1 MAQELWHPVG
11 PSSLI
16 PLQALPAAGL
26 LHQGSAVG
34 MTNRS
39 RRPWCRNPGLDRS
52 VLDAR
57 GVAMPGDGDSPP
69 DLGAASSM
77 PCPRSGGGPLED
89 SCTISQP
96 LEPTPSSM
104 TSWSCRPRAQG
115 HYGPRRQRTEHD
127 RYGTAPA
134 CFAHPRRKTTSGS
147 RRCRWPL
154 PAACR
159 QPSVS
164 PFSGKANPLGA
175 QQLRIGKLA
184 ASAFFEN
191 ANAWQG
197 ALPMSCR
204 KKPAN
209 VLARPTIRRGPRPF
223 GKVPPPAKGRAAP
236 LTHESLPGCTSEG
249 PTQHLP
255 RAPPATGAVP
265 QRLPEIR
272 RVMRGTGPLKSPHPR
287 VWRPR
292 MVAVNAPAR
301 ELSKPH
307 PAQFWSLAFLRS
319 SATDAKKLMQSVS
332 ATHAKPTSSHFID
345 APLLTFSNSMGAP
358 AEHAE

>member
-26 LHQGSAVG
+26 LHQGSAEG

-39 RRPWCRNPGLDRS
+39 RRPWCQNPGLDRS

-164 PFSGKANPLGA
+164 PFSGKASPLVHNNFA
-175 QQLRIGKLA
+175 LENLRPVRFSRTPMLGKAPSQCRA
-184 ASAFFEN
+184 AKSQRTSWRDQPSDADRVRSGRSRH
-191 ANAWQG
+191 QPRD
-197 ALPMSCR
+197 ALPRSHT
-204 KKPAN
+204 KAFPDA
-209 VLARPTIRRGPRPF
+209 LRRVQSSTCHGLLQ
-223 GKVPPPAKGRAAP
+223 PPAQYRNAF
-236 LTHESLPGCTSEG
+236 
-249 PTQHLP
+249 
-255 RAPPATGAVP
+255 R
-265 QRLPEIR
+265 
-272 RVMRGTGPLKSPHPR
+272 KS
-287 VWRPR
+287 
-292 MVAVNAPAR
+292 AGSCAGQAR
-301 ELSKPH
+301 
-307 PAQFWSLAFLRS
+307 
-319 SATDAKKLMQSVS
+319 
-332 ATHAKPTSSHFID
+332 
-345 APLLTFSNSMGAP
+345 
-358 AEHAE
+358 